1 MIGFLKVNS
10 IAGLRSF
17 KRSLSYYVT
26 TPIFYVNSSPHIGH
40 VHTLILADALNVY
53 HRLKYSHSNTI
64 FSTGTDEHGIKVQT
78 AAEANKL
85 NYQEFCDRNSKKF
98 LDLFSHYDTTFTD
111 FIRTSEK
118 RHEKAVKFAWNEL
131 KRGEFIYK
139 STYSGWYCSS
149 DETFVPES
157 QVTKKSLD
165 GDEIHTDQNG
175 NKVIWSSEENY
186 MFRLEKLKCDIIKW
200 LVDEKPIIPEQFNQD
215 AINMVGQIH
224 IADISI
230 SRPRK
235 RLAWGIEV
243 PDDSSQTVYVWLD
256 ALVNYLTVVGYPRGT
271 NELKRWPI
279 DCQVIGKDIIK
290 FHAIYWPAFLLA
302 LSLPLPK
309 RIVCHS
315 HWLLDSTKMSKSR
328 GNVVDP
334 IEENKLLTVEGL
346 RYYLLRAGTP
356 HSDTDYN
363 RTQALRRVN
372 AELADTYGNLISR
385 CCAPAIN
392 PKQVIPRRLSNN
404 PNASVS
410 EIKQRLEEVVHNCEI
425 HYENANFYKGVD
437 EIMSVL
443 RLNNVLYENTKP
455 WKLIKEI
462 QSNENSSTEYYDLQ
476 TITFETLR
484 ICSILLQPIVPKI
497 AASALTRLN
506 VTERSW
512 KDACVEIET
521 GDPSSGQLYINRDV
535 DPVLFRRL
543 KIIDTAV

>member
-1 MIGFLKVNS
+1 MVAFLKINS
-10 IAGLRSF
+10 IAVLRNF

-53 HRLKYSHSNTI
+53 NRLKLGHTNTI
-64 FSTGTDEHGIKVQT
+64 FSTGTDEHGIKIQT
-78 AAEANKL
+78 AAEANNL
-85 NYQEFCDRNSKKF
+85 NYQEFCDKNSKKF
-98 LDLFSHYDTTFTD
+98 LDLFGHYDTTLTD
-111 FIRTSEK
+111 FIRTSER

-131 KRGEFIYK
+131 KRREFIYK

-149 DETFVPES
+149 DETFVPEY
-157 QVTKKSLD
+157 QITKKSLD

-175 NKVIWSSEENY
+175 NRVIWSSEENY
-186 MFRLEKLKCDIIKW
+186 MFRLDKLKGDIMKW

-215 AINMVGQIH
+215 AINMVGQVH

-230 SRPRK
+230 SRPRE

-256 ALVNYLTVVGYPRGT
+256 ALVNYLTVAGYPCET
-271 NELKRWPI
+271 SELKKWPI

-290 FHAIYWPAFLLA
+290 FHAIYWPAFLIA

-309 RIVCHS
+309 QIVCHS

-334 IEENKLLTVEGL
+334 IEENKLLTAEGL

-356 HSDTDYN
+356 HSDTDYS
-363 RTQALRRVN
+363 RTQAFRRVN

-385 CCAPAIN
+385 CCGQAIN
-392 PKQVIPRRLSNN
+392 PKQVIPTRLSSN
-404 PNASVS
+404 PNTSVL
-410 EIKQRLEEVVHNCEI
+410 EIKQRIEEVVKNCEV

-437 EIMSVL
+437 EVMSVL
-443 RLNNVLYENTKP
+443 RLNNALYENTKP
-455 WKLIKEI
+455 WKLIKEV
-462 QSNENSSTEYYDLQ
+462 QSNENSSKEYYDLQ

-484 ICSILLQPIVPKI
+484 ICSILLQPIVPQI

-506 VTERSW
+506 VTEKSW
-512 KDACVEIET
+512 KDTCVKIET
-521 GDPSSGQLYINRDV
+521 GDPSSNQRYINKDV

-543 KIIDTAV
+543 KVSGTAV